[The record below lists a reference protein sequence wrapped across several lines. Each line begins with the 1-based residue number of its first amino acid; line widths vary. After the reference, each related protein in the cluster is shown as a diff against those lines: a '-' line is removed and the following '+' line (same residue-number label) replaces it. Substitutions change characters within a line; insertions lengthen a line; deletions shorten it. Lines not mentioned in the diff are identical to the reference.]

1 MNHTLELSDTINI
14 IGILARSGNNI
25 KLTFNENINIITSI
39 ESVNKIKRIAD
50 TAFIRT
56 NYP

>member
-1 MNHTLELSDTINI
+1 MAITLELSDEIEITE
-14 IGILARSGNNI
+14 A
-25 KLTFNENINIITSI
+25 ITSAYFI
-39 ESVNKIKRIAD
+39 VRAGD

>member
-1 MNHTLELSDTINI
+1 MAITLELSDEIEITEEI
-14 IGILARSGNNI
+14 ISAYFIVRAD
-25 KLTFNENINIITSI
+25 
-39 ESVNKIKRIAD
+39 D